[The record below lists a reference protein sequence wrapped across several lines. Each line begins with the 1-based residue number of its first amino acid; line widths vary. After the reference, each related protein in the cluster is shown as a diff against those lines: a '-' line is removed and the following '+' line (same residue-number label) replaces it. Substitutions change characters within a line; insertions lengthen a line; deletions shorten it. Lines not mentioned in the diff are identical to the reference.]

1 MGKMPG
7 GDALLLA
14 LIAVGSIWWLGVQY
28 GAAGIKRVEVV
39 RETVRE
45 VVREVQREAPKSYGA
60 TANYGPMAMTGAMLS
75 YVPMMSSSYI
85 SVITG
90 SVFYGVPYRAQ
101 TPCRGVSYG
110 SLYEGPQ
117 RGLNQEMPC
126 PP

>member
-7 GDALLLA
+7 GDLLLLA
-14 LIAVGSIWWLGVQY
+14 LIAVGAIWWLGFQY

-45 VVREVQREAPKSYGA
+45 VVREAQREAPRSPPTGI
-60 TANYGPMAMTGAMLS
+60 MSMTPSAFQNF
-75 YVPMMSSSYI
+75 VPMMSASYL
-85 SVITG
+85 SVLTG

-101 TPCRGVSYG
+101 TPCRGISSAIIYDA
-110 SLYEGPQ
+110 PR